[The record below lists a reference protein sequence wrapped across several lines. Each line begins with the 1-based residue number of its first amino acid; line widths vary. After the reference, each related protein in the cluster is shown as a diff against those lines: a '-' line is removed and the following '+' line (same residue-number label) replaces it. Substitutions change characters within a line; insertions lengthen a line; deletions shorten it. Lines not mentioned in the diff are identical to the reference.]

1 MGSTEE
7 MKAQLLIA
15 LLLLVGAQAL
25 IKAPKLKAAARFVNN
40 IVKAGDKSHNDP
52 LAPGNRQPGYCYNS
66 LSNSAKTQSISTKE
80 LSDLNAK
87 QVSHQLNFMARQY
100 NDLFEKLLHEFQEKL
115 APESEVHTAPMKA
128 EPRILEKIN
137 GKYNAKNK
145 RYCQELTDIVRGSL
159 YFKKATDAFNFLTA
173 LKEKKYETLTLPA
186 GIKKIEVANVKNR
199 YAEPKDEASVHYRD
213 ALVNLKMYKTLDGSD
228 YHIAELQVH
237 MTDMVKAKSD
247 KALGGH
253 LMYRVRRQQEEK
265 VANALVETRFLD
277 TKQEQTDWNKLQPIL
292 NGTADGKATQSEI
305 EQFVPRAEWEKIAR
319 EQDMSP
325 ARAQVELARIN
336 SRKVYDAAWKKIVAA
351 DPNGAKKLQSLDC
364 KSMSVKGVGV
374 KNIAQCSGVTGGR
387 DECCCTTDTSNM
399 PESAYKVGSGNGK
412 CLYMPPILA
421 GTTRGLCVPAKTW
434 QAHEEAAQDCKTQD
448 NKKVCTY
455 KPRPLDKVAGG
466 CKEVKCR

>member
-25 IKAPKLKAAARFVNN
+25 IKGPKLKAAARFVNN

-66 LSNSAKTQSISTKE
+66 LSNSAKNQSISTKE

-253 LMYRVRRQQEEK
+253 LMYRVLRQQEE
-265 VANALVETRFLD
+265 
-277 TKQEQTDWNKLQPIL
+277 TDWNKLQPIL

-325 ARAQVELARIN
+325 ARAQVELAR
-336 SRKVYDAAWKKIVAA
+336 
-351 DPNGAKKLQSLDC
+351 
-364 KSMSVKGVGV
+364 
-374 KNIAQCSGVTGGR
+374 
-387 DECCCTTDTSNM
+387 
-399 PESAYKVGSGNGK
+399 
-412 CLYMPPILA
+412 
-421 GTTRGLCVPAKTW
+421 
-434 QAHEEAAQDCKTQD
+434 
-448 NKKVCTY
+448 
-455 KPRPLDKVAGG
+455 
-466 CKEVKCR
+466 